1 MRDDTRGADTA
12 FRGHHKGSD
21 VADKYLTESEW
32 KNFCKKPGY
41 KAELLVKALA
51 GLEKADKAGPQAQL
65 KALDE
70 LDKQADVLL
79 KAHKADKILAGY
91 LGEMAKAGKKLRK
104 EADEAIAKAKS
115 SSKDDDD
122 EDDGPPAALLDP
134 KKLLAQL
141 TLCKRDADRTVQFA
155 FVDAKDKQDA
165 ALAMSPKV
173 AGRSLFAKL
182 QQAAGVKTGAYGSAW
197 IDGTSLMLQLDKPL
211 GGLVKKIRGPV
222 KACGFKISKVVLW
235 NEDGTV
241 FEQEDEPEDKAAAAA
256 PDAPATKPA
265 APTAKAGASAAA
277 EVDVAGDF
285 DARLKIVVKRLE
297 ALKAAGAEGLREIV
311 LKVSEAGVWSRKK
324 ELNKA
329 EPLLAEAEAMLKKVA
344 APPAAGGKAAD
355 AAAPGTGP
363 AAGTAAAAK
372 PATAGGDPVASLSDR
387 LVRVARG
394 VQALKASGS
403 PLLAE
408 AAGKLK
414 KADTVG
420 RGAKAF
426 DQAHELLDEVEQLI
440 KQGAA
445 PAKAAPVS
453 AGSASAGPAK
463 AATQPV
469 ADDEADDILEPKIA
483 LQRYAKAR
491 GQVLGQLD
499 LLAKAVQA
507 SKHAKMDEALIEIRG
522 VRANLS
528 ANPDTLRAAR
538 EVERYLESDDVV
550 ADLDGPNPYGI
561 DVGLQKTLLRAVY
574 VLTASIDNYVEPGV
588 SDD

>member
-1 MRDDTRGADTA
+1 M
-12 FRGHHKGSD
+12 
-21 VADKYLTESEW
+21 ADKYLTESEW

-79 KAHKADKILAGY
+79 KANKADKILSGY

-104 EADEAIAKAKS
+104 EADDALAKAKS

-122 EDDGPPAALLDP
+122 DEDGPPAALLDP

-141 TLCKRDADRTVQFA
+141 NLCKRDSDRTVQFA

-197 IDGTSLMLQLDKPL
+197 IDGTALMLQLDKPL

-241 FEQEDEPEDKAAAAA
+241 FEQEDEPEDKAAPASG
-256 PDAPATKPA
+256 DAPAAKPA
-265 APTAKAGASAAA
+265 APTAKVGAAGADAA
-277 EVDVAGDF
+277 VDF
-285 DARLKIVVKRLE
+285 DTRLKTVVKRLE
-297 ALKAAGAEGLREIV
+297 ALKATGAEGIREIV

-329 EPLLAEAEAMLKKVA
+329 EPLLAEAEAMLEKVA
-344 APPAAGGKAAD
+344 APSGAAGKAAG
-355 AAAPGTGP
+355 AAVPGAGAP
-363 AAGTAAAAK
+363 K
-372 PATAGGDPVASLSDR
+372 PATAAGDPVAAFSDR
-387 LVRVARG
+387 LGRAVRG
-394 VQALKASGS
+394 VQALKAAGS

-414 KADTVG
+414 KADAVG
-420 RGAKAF
+420 RAKAF
-426 DQAHELLDEVEQLI
+426 DQANELLDEVEQLI

-445 PAKAAPVS
+445 PGKAAPAGGTPASGTSAGTGTGTGAAKAAPQ
-453 AGSASAGPAK
+453 PA
-463 AATQPV
+463 

-507 SKHAKMDEALIEIRG
+507 SRHEKMDEALIEIRG

-528 ANPDTLRAAR
+528 ANPDTLRTAR